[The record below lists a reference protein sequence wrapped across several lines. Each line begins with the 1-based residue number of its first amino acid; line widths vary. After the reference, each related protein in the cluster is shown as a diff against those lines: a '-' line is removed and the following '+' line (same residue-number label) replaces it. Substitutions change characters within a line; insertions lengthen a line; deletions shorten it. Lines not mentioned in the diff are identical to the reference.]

1 MTTQRQNKGFKSG
14 AVSLYVVI
22 FTTLLISVITLS
34 FLRIML
40 NEQIQTINSDLSQS
54 AFDSAL
60 AGTQDAKTLITL
72 HHECLS
78 RGDNSAICQRIAAAI
93 ATQGCDTV
101 RLANLPGVGLQPGEV
116 PIVVGGG
123 DDNPMNQA
131 YTCVVVEMN
140 TTDFV
145 SESIAGESTIVPLRF
160 TSDAVEEDEDED
172 EDAEDRGRT
181 DRVEYITIQWFTQV
195 NNQNEETF
203 TSNLLGSSSN
213 LTFPDINA
221 WGRQPSVLRV
231 QLIQTAEEFTLGQ
244 FDRNEGNR
252 TNRATMFFF
261 PTTASPSEATL
272 TAEQV
277 ARTSSRTVQAPFAA
291 HCVQSGFSIGGRYA
305 CEATFRLP
313 DPIPGPDGSTQRHPG
328 TSFLRITPL
337 YRTTEFRVVGL
348 NSNREIS
355 EGTRFLG
362 VQPSIDSTGR
372 ANNVFRRVVS
382 RVELTDV
389 GFPFPEFAVELNDD
403 GNPFCK
409 AMLLTDVAN
418 ESFDEGDCHQWVTD

>member
-1 MTTQRQNKGFKSG
+1 MTTQLHNKNFKSG
-14 AVSLYVVI
+14 AVSLYVVL

-78 RGDNSAICQRIAAAI
+78 TGNNDEDCQRYARAI
-93 ATQGCDTV
+93 ARQNCDTV
-101 RLANLPGVGLQPGEV
+101 RAAGIPGLPGAGTGEV
-116 PIVVGGG
+116 YIVEDGGS
-123 DDNPMNQA
+123 DNPMHQA

-145 SESIAGESTIVPLRF
+145 SESMAGESTIVPLRF
-160 TSDAVEEDEDED
+160 TGDLSDEEGGSGVSSEV
-172 EDAEDRGRT
+172 A
-181 DRVEYITIQWFTQV
+181 YITIQWYTQV
-195 NNQNEETF
+195 NNSNRDHF
-203 TSNLLGSSSN
+203 TPFLRSPSAD
-213 LTFPDINA
+213 LTFPDMTS
-221 WGRQPSVLRV
+221 WGHHPSVLRV
-231 QLIQTAEEFTLGQ
+231 QLIQTANDFTLEQ
-244 FDRNEGNR
+244 FDRNEGLQA
-252 TNRATMFFF
+252 NRATMFFY
-261 PTTASPSEATL
+261 PTSATESRL
-272 TAEQV
+272 SAEEV
-277 ARTSSRTVQAPFAA
+277 ARTSSRTTQTPVAA
-291 HCVQSGFSIGGRYA
+291 RCVNAGFTIAGRYA
-305 CEATFRLP
+305 CEAIFRLP
-313 DPIPGPDGSTQRHPG
+313 EPIGGLPRNPG

-337 YRTTEFRVVGL
+337 YRTTEFRITAQ
-348 NSNREIS
+348 NAARETT

-382 RVELTDV
+382 RVELSDV
-389 GFPFPEFAVELNDD
+389 GFPFPEFAVELNDQ

-409 AMLLTDVAN
+409 AMLITDVVG
-418 ESFDEGDCHQWVTD
+418 EGVDEGSCHNQH